1 MPAPFHV
8 RRPAA
13 AVGLATV
20 AALGLATVPSG
31 AQAVPRAAAHPVAAP
46 APVAATSAPRTT
58 RAARATVHRTVLVGW
73 SVQHRPIRAYELGD
87 PSASRT
93 VLVLGQMH
101 GNEKGGVNTVAAM
114 LADPRPVK
122 GIRLWV
128 IPTLNPDGYRHDTR
142 HNAHGV
148 DLNRNFPQN
157 WSRSTPFAGPRAASE
172 PETRALEAFLLK
184 QRPALVVSLHQP
196 FGAVDAYH
204 VKDHALQHRL
214 MRNLHLGT
222 TVMDCKG
229 GCHGTMVDW
238 FDHHLPGA
246 AITVEYTARASM
258 AYETRTARDGI
269 IAALGGRH

>member
-1 MPAPFHV
+1 MPAPFHL

-13 AVGLATV
+13 AATLALATTLTSSLGL
-20 AALGLATVPSG
+20 ALGLAHP
-31 AQAVPRAAAHPVAAP
+31 ADARAATHPTSNTVS
-46 APVAATSAPRTT
+46 AT
-58 RAARATVHRTVLVGW
+58 RATVHRTVLVGW

-101 GNEKGGVNTVAAM
+101 GNEKGGVTTVAAM

-128 IPTLNPDGYRHDTR
+128 IPTLNPDGYQHDTR

-148 DLNRNFPQN
+148 DLNRNFSQS
-157 WSRSTPFAGPRAASE
+157 WSARTPFAGPHADSE
-172 PETRALEAFLLK
+172 PETRALEAFLLRE
-184 QRPALVVSLHQP
+184 RPSLMVSLHQP

-222 TVMDCKG
+222 TVMDCTG

-246 AITVEYTARASM
+246 AITVEYGPNPTRAF
-258 AYETRTARDGI
+258 ETRTARDGI